1 MDEKLKMAFG
11 RNLKRLLAERDKT
24 QAELCRR
31 LKVSSA
37 NASDWA
43 NGKKIPR
50 ADKLQ
55 AICVWLN
62 CELSDLLEENLKV
75 LPDGQ
80 PTEYYDNEVVQA
92 VTDRLRTNPEY
103 GVLFKASANLK
114 PEDVELVTK
123 FIEKMS

>member
-1 MDEKLKMAFG
+1 MDEKLKMTFG

-37 NASDWA
+37 TASDWA

-62 CELSDLLEENLKV
+62 CELSDLLEENPKV
-75 LPDGQ
+75 HTDGH

-103 GVLFKASANLK
+103 GVLFKASANVR
-114 PEDVELVTK
+114 PEDIELVTK

>member
-11 RNLKRLLAERDKT
+11 RNLKRLLEERDKT

-37 NASDWA
+37 TVSDWA

-62 CELSDLLEENLKV
+62 CELSDLLEENPKV

-80 PTEYYDNEVVQA
+80 PTEYYDNEIVQA

-103 GVLFKASANLK
+103 GVLFKASANLR

>member
-11 RNLKRLLAERDKT
+11 RNLKRLLTERDKT

-37 NASDWA
+37 TVSDWA

-62 CELSDLLEENLKV
+62 CELSDLLEENPEV

>member
-37 NASDWA
+37 TVSDWA

-62 CELSDLLEENLKV
+62 CELSDLLEENPQV
-75 LPDGQ
+75 LADGH

>member
-37 NASDWA
+37 TVSDWA

-62 CELSDLLEENLKV
+62 CELSDLLEENPKV
-75 LPDGQ
+75 LPDGH

-114 PEDVELVTK
+114 PEDVEFVTK

>member
-1 MDEKLKMAFG
+1 MDEKLKMTFG

-37 NASDWA
+37 TASDWA

-62 CELSDLLEENLKV
+62 CGLSDLLEENPEV
-75 LPDGQ
+75 LPDGH
-80 PTEYYDNEVVQA
+80 PTEYYDDEVVQV

>member
-37 NASDWA
+37 TVSDWA

-62 CELSDLLEENLKV
+62 CELSDLLEENPQV
-75 LPDGQ
+75 LADGH

-114 PEDVELVTK
+114 PEDVEFVTK

>member
-37 NASDWA
+37 TVSDWA

-62 CELSDLLEENLKV
+62 CELSDLLEENPKA

-103 GVLFKASANLK
+103 GLLFKASANLK

>member
-1 MDEKLKMAFG
+1 MDE
-11 RNLKRLLAERDKT
+11 NLKKIFGENLRRMLAERDKT
-24 QAELCRR
+24 QADLCRH

-37 NASDWA
+37 TASDWA

-62 CELSDLLEENLKV
+62 CGLSDLLEENPEV
-75 LPDGQ
+75 HPDEQ

-114 PEDVELVTK
+114 PEDVEFVTK

>member
-37 NASDWA
+37 TVSDWA

-62 CELSDLLEENLKV
+62 CELSDLLEENPKV
-75 LPDGQ
+75 LPDGH
-80 PTEYYDNEVVQA
+80 PTEYYDDEVVQV

>member
-37 NASDWA
+37 TVSDWA

-62 CELSDLLEENLKV
+62 CELSDLLEENPQV

-80 PTEYYDNEVVQA
+80 PTEYYDDEVVQV

>member
-1 MDEKLKMAFG
+1 M
-11 RNLKRLLAERDKT
+11 LAERDKT

-37 NASDWA
+37 TASDWA

-62 CELSDLLEENLKV
+62 CELSDLLEENPKV
-75 LPDGQ
+75 HPDGH
-80 PTEYYDNEVVQA
+80 PTEYYDDEVVQV

-114 PEDVELVTK
+114 QTSSPISV
-123 FIEKMS
+123 